1 MYTFEV
7 YDCRISK
14 SIFWIAGENIEIVY
28 SQMSTKH
35 RRRPKR
41 MMRKTANRKSSAN
54 RNSYHVA
61 YKHQHV
67 RCNHVK
73 RDLVSTFMEMLTVI
87 KVYHW
92 NTHSFAQHK
101 ATDEIH
107 ERLSENIDKFV
118 EVLLG
123 KTESRLTHLNEKIQL
138 IRSKNLI
145 DFKKIIYQ
153 YRECMI
159 RLSDCFDSRKD
170 SDLLNIRDEILA
182 DLNQLLYLLTL
193 D

>member
-1 MYTFEV
+1 MP
-7 YDCRISK
+7 
-14 SIFWIAGENIEIVY
+14 
-28 SQMSTKH
+28 TKY
-35 RRRPKR
+35 RRNK
-41 MMRKTANRKSSAN
+41 RKTHNRTTHN
-54 RNSYHVA
+54 RTTHKRKTQ

-67 RCNHVK
+67 RCDHVK
-73 RDLVSTFMEMLTVI
+73 KDLVTTFMEMLTMI

-107 ERLSENIDKFV
+107 AKLSENVDKFI

-123 KTESRLTHLNEKIQL
+123 KKESRLHDLNEKIQL
-138 IRSKNLI
+138 IRSKNTV
-145 DFKKIIYQ
+145 DFKNRIYE

-159 RLSDCFDSRKD
+159 RLSDCFDARKD
-170 SDLLNIRDEILA
+170 SDLLSIRDEILA
-182 DLNQLLYLLTL
+182 DLNQLLYLFTL

>member
-1 MYTFEV
+1 M
-7 YDCRISK
+7 
-14 SIFWIAGENIEIVY
+14 EIVY
-28 SQMSTKH
+28 SQMPTKRH
-35 RRRPKR
+35 RRQKK
-41 MMRKTANRKSSAN
+41 MMRKTANRKSRFSGETKSRTKIEYLRSPLNVA
-54 RNSYHVA
+54 NSYHVA

-92 NTHSFAQHK
+92 NTHSFAEHK

-123 KTESRLTHLNEKIQL
+123 KTESRLTHLNEKIQM
-138 IRSKNLI
+138 IRSKNLV
-145 DFKKIIYQ
+145 DFKKSIYE

-159 RLSDCFDSRKD
+159 RLSDCFNSRKD
-170 SDLLNIRDEILA
+170 SDLLNIRDEILS

-193 D
+193 N

>member
-1 MYTFEV
+1 
-7 YDCRISK
+7 
-14 SIFWIAGENIEIVY
+14 
-28 SQMSTKH
+28 
-35 RRRPKR
+35 
-41 MMRKTANRKSSAN
+41 MMRKTANRKSRFSGETKSRTKIEYLRSPLNVA
-54 RNSYHVA
+54 NSYHVA

-92 NTHSFAQHK
+92 NTHSFAEHK

-123 KTESRLTHLNEKIQL
+123 KTESRLTHLNEKIQM
-138 IRSKNLI
+138 IRSKNLV
-145 DFKKIIYQ
+145 DFKKSIYE

-159 RLSDCFDSRKD
+159 RLSDCFNSRKD
-170 SDLLNIRDEILA
+170 SDLLNIRDEILS

-193 D
+193 N

>member
-1 MYTFEV
+1 MP
-7 YDCRISK
+7 
-14 SIFWIAGENIEIVY
+14 
-28 SQMSTKH
+28 TKY
-35 RRRPKR
+35 RRQK
-41 MMRKTANRKSSAN
+41 RKTHKRTTHKRKTQ
-54 RNSYHVA
+54 

-67 RCNHVK
+67 RCDHVK
-73 RDLVSTFMEMLTVI
+73 KDLVSIFMEMLAMI

-107 ERLSENIDKFV
+107 AKLSENVDKFM

-123 KTESRLTHLNEKIQL
+123 KKESRLHDLNEKIQL
-138 IRSKNLI
+138 IRSKNTV
-145 DFKKIIYQ
+145 DFKKSIYE

-159 RLSDCFDSRKD
+159 RLSDCFDSRQD

-182 DLNQLLYLLTL
+182 DLNQLLYLFTL